1 MKPLENSYLNTFSIK
16 RYFLGKILL
25 IYIFWFIVD
34 VVLSKEISL
43 ASQTYNFR
51 KFELDYC

>member
-1 MKPLENSYLNTFSIK
+1 MKPLVSSYLNTFSIK
-16 RYFLGKILL
+16 RYFLGKIIL

-51 KFELDYC
+51 KLELDYC